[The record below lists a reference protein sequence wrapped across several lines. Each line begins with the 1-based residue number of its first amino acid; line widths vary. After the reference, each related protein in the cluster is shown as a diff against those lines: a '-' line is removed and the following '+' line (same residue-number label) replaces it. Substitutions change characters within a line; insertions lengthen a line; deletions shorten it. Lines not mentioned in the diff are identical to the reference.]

1 MSDHHTKFNTL
12 DERGDL
18 VIMRRSAA
26 SYSTVEEIASEAKR
40 LTDLFPSSVRGH
52 KVLVRDL
59 RDVMGNS
66 NPTLDEARNRHNGAF
81 FRGWRYVV
89 ALLKTEVGRLHAIRA
104 FQAMGVECT
113 CYTDEAE
120 ALAAAEAFL
129 S

>member
-1 MSDHHTKFNTL
+1 
-12 DERGDL
+12 
-18 VIMRRSAA
+18 MRRSAA
-26 SYSTVEEIASEAKR
+26 SYSSVEEIAGEARR
-40 LTDLFPSSVRGH
+40 LTTLFPASGRGS

-66 NPTLDEARNRHNGAF
+66 NPTLDEARNRYNGEF

-104 FQAMGVECT
+104 FEAMGVECT

-120 ALAAAEAFL
+120 ALAAANAFL
-129 S
+129 